1 MRRKTIY
8 EYHRINK
15 MKDEIDNGTAIW
27 FKAQPTCNV
36 KRTCE
41 ECVQLKVINSS
52 NNVQYVV
59 SIKLYNIKVTD
70 NDQMTRMGFIIVILF
85 L

>member
-1 MRRKTIY
+1 
-8 EYHRINK
+8 

-41 ECVQLKVINSS
+41 ECVQLKVINSVNNDQYFIYIILSDPIDMKS
-52 NNVQYVV
+52 NNYLHFPVQLVPK
-59 SIKLYNIKVTD
+59 SKTL
-70 NDQMTRMGFIIVILF
+70 
-85 L
+85 

>member
-1 MRRKTIY
+1 
-8 EYHRINK
+8 

-41 ECVQLKVINSS
+41 ECVQLKVINSF
-52 NNVQYVV
+52 NNVHYVISMKLNLFDMK
-59 SIKLYNIKVTD
+59 SIVT
-70 NDQMTRMGFIIVILF
+70 
-85 L
+85 

>member
-1 MRRKTIY
+1 
-8 EYHRINK
+8 

-41 ECVQLKVINSS
+41 ECVQLKVIDSS

-59 SIKLYNIKVTD
+59 A
-70 NDQMTRMGFIIVILF
+70 IIQF
-85 L
+85 H

>member
-1 MRRKTIY
+1 
-8 EYHRINK
+8 

-41 ECVQLKVINSS
+41 ECVQLKVINSLI
-52 NNVQYVV
+52 NFQYVI
-59 SIKLYNIKVTD
+59 SIKLFNRINIKS
-70 NDQMTRMGFIIVILF
+70 NL
-85 L
+85 

>member
-41 ECVQLKVINSS
+41 ECVQLKVISPS
-52 NNVQYVV
+52 NNFQY
-59 SIKLYNIKVTD
+59 SISNKLIPL
-70 NDQMTRMGFIIVILF
+70 I
-85 L
+85 

>member
-1 MRRKTIY
+1 
-8 EYHRINK
+8 

-41 ECVQLKVINSS
+41 ECVQLKVIHPLNNSY
-52 NNVQYVV
+52 YVIFSKLNPIDMK
-59 SIKLYNIKVTD
+59 SIVT
-70 NDQMTRMGFIIVILF
+70 
-85 L
+85 

>member
-1 MRRKTIY
+1 
-8 EYHRINK
+8 

-41 ECVQLKVINSS
+41 ECVQLKVINSF
-52 NNVQYVV
+52 NNVHYVI
-59 SIKLYNIKVTD
+59 SMKLYLFDMKSIVT
-70 NDQMTRMGFIIVILF
+70 
-85 L
+85 

>member
-41 ECVQLKVINSS
+41 ECVQLKVIDSS

-59 SIKLYNIKVTD
+59 SIILYNIKS
-70 NDQMTRMGFIIVILF
+70 NLY
-85 L
+85 

>member
-1 MRRKTIY
+1 
-8 EYHRINK
+8 

-41 ECVQLKVINSS
+41 ECVQLKVINSVNNDQYFIYIIYPIDMKS
-52 NNVQYVV
+52 NNYLHFPVQLVPK
-59 SIKLYNIKVTD
+59 SKTL
-70 NDQMTRMGFIIVILF
+70 
-85 L
+85 

>member
-1 MRRKTIY
+1 
-8 EYHRINK
+8 

-41 ECVQLKVINSS
+41 ECVQLKVINSLI
-52 NNVQYVV
+52 NFQYVI
-59 SIKLYNIKVTD
+59 SIKLFTLI
-70 NDQMTRMGFIIVILF
+70 
-85 L
+85 

>member
-41 ECVQLKVINSS
+41 ECVQLKVIHPLNNSY
-52 NNVQYVV
+52 YVIF
-59 SIKLYNIKVTD
+59 SKLIPL
-70 NDQMTRMGFIIVILF
+70 I
-85 L
+85 

>member
-1 MRRKTIY
+1 
-8 EYHRINK
+8 

-41 ECVQLKVINSS
+41 ECVQLKVISPLS
-52 NNVQYVV
+52 NFQYSISNKLNPIDIKSNV
-59 SIKLYNIKVTD
+59 T
-70 NDQMTRMGFIIVILF
+70 
-85 L
+85 